1 MEKSIA
7 GDDFNYQSG
16 FGNHLSSEAI
26 AGALPVGQN
35 SPLICPFGL
44 YAEQI
49 SGTSFTTPRSLNLF
63 RLVKFHLSQ
72 RFLFFISIFS
82 CTYYYCY
89 FLFF

>member
-7 GDDFNYQSG
+7 DDDFNYLSG
-16 FGNHLSSEAI
+16 FGNHLNSEAI